1 MGGLHAVAI
10 IQCALLTCWFPTKW
24 AVGVSK
30 RKRDAEETKVQMPH
44 HSFAVPLSYEELLK
58 DWMISGASLA
68 ETERLLLHPNVSE
81 RAAFAWNK
89 FPILTNNFEVDI
101 HFKVVGTKDLA
112 QLASDQS
119 FAFWYVYE
127 NVTNGYN
134 ETKLI
139 KAKTWKTGLNGLGMT
154 LSGAKARF
162 SGFGAVMSMT
172 DTFYKKAR
180 SVVSGIW
187 NNGNKALKYAEDVPT
202 VHSKPVDFRNT
213 LNSAQLKI
221 RVTPTSI
228 EGHLKQSPS
237 LSWNECFKLDRSNDR
252 VKAGG
257 YVGFSAWSG
266 SKSEET
272 VADTVSITQLAMYN
286 HDTNGLGEQITDVS
300 ADIQEAFRE
309 MLTDKN
315 RHFIDQKSQTQHLKR
330 LMSMVTEH
338 TKASSPVE
346 AKMFQDLEQLEDRM
360 SRLGDDCKTLTKE
373 LEVLVKAD
381 GEPVE
386 QTQFLKDEIIG
397 LRRLLMK
404 DKASHQDKI
413 DAVKKNIEE
422 VRQKHADAPEHEAW
436 KQAAAHRETLQGQ
449 IQTRFNMI
457 RWCMYAL
464 MAVAAVISV
473 FIYKR
478 IDYYGKKHFI

>member
-1 MGGLHAVAI
+1 
-10 IQCALLTCWFPTKW
+10 
-24 AVGVSK
+24 
-30 RKRDAEETKVQMPH
+30 
-44 HSFAVPLSYEELLK
+44 
-58 DWMISGASLA
+58 
-68 ETERLLLHPNVSE
+68 
-81 RAAFAWNK
+81 
-89 FPILTNNFEVDI
+89 
-101 HFKVVGTKDLA
+101 
-112 QLASDQS
+112 
-119 FAFWYVYE
+119 
-127 NVTNGYN
+127 
-134 ETKLI
+134 
-139 KAKTWKTGLNGLGMT
+139 
-154 LSGAKARF
+154 
-162 SGFGAVMSMT
+162 
-172 DTFYKKAR
+172 
-180 SVVSGIW
+180 
-187 NNGNKALKYAEDVPT
+187 
-202 VHSKPVDFRNT
+202 
-213 LNSAQLKI
+213 
-221 RVTPTSI
+221 
-228 EGHLKQSPS
+228 
-237 LSWNECFKLDRSNDR
+237 
-252 VKAGG
+252 
-257 YVGFSAWSG
+257 
-266 SKSEET
+266 
-272 VADTVSITQLAMYN
+272 
-286 HDTNGLGEQITDVS
+286 
-300 ADIQEAFRE
+300 
-309 MLTDKN
+309 
-315 RHFIDQKSQTQHLKR
+315 
-330 LMSMVTEH
+330 MSMVTEH

-386 QTQFLKDEIIG
+386 KTQFLKDEIIG